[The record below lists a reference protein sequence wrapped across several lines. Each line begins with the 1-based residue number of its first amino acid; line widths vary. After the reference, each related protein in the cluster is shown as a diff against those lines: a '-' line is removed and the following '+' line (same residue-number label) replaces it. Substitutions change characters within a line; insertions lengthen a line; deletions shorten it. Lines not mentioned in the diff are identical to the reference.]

1 MRHPGLPL
9 AALLLVTACA
19 ASPDPKSLSFDP
31 LEEENREAH
40 DFNLEIDTQAFGP
53 VSRGYGAA
61 VPRPVRRGI
70 SNLHENW
77 LGPEQIV
84 QYGLQGRPADAA
96 KTTARFL
103 INSTVGIAGIFDVAA
118 KMGIPYDKTNFDEV
132 FYRWGL
138 PEGGYWEV
146 PYGGPGTQR
155 DWTGWAF
162 DEMLDP
168 TYYVLPAAALTGLL
182 VAGGLNIVNN
192 RYELDTTFDTLNY
205 QSEDGYEAQRLAYI
219 QNMRAR
225 LEGGTDVE
233 ELEDIYA
240 DQ

>member
-1 MRHPGLPL
+1 MRNLGILL
-9 AALLLVTACA
+9 AALVALSACA
-19 ASPDPKSLSFDP
+19 AAPDPDSLTYDP
-31 LEEENREAH
+31 LEEPNREAH
-40 DFNLEIDTQAFGP
+40 DFNLQIDTQAFGP
-53 VSRGYGAA
+53 TARAYGTA
-61 VPRPVRRGI
+61 VPPEVRRGI
-70 SNLHENW
+70 SNVHENW

-84 QYGLQGRPADAA
+84 QYGLQGRPVDAA

-103 INSTVGIAGIFDVAA
+103 INSTIGIAGIFDVAA
-118 KMGIPYDKTNFDEV
+118 QMGIPYDKTNFDEV
-132 FYRWGL
+132 FYRWGI

-155 DWTGWAF
+155 DWTGYAL

-168 TYYVLPAAALTGLL
+168 TYYVLPGAALTGLL

-205 QSEDGYEAQRLAYI
+205 QSQDGYEAQRIAYI

-225 LEGGTDVE
+225 LKGGTDVE
-233 ELEDIYA
+233 QLEDVYA
-240 DQ
+240 EQ